1 MTCLYALVPHS
12 KAQNGYAAR
21 CTIDPMTNRAVSRSG
36 GILHSVDG
44 Y

>member
-1 MTCLYALVPHS
+1 MERDIPAARS
-12 KAQNGYAAR
+12 EAQNGYAAR
-21 CTIDPMTNRAVSRSG
+21 RTIRPTTSRAVSRSG